1 MDAGE
6 GRVDK
11 AALPDPEEQPGRGDE
26 VAVED
31 LQQRQERGEDDDAR
45 DDGRAEGALEG
56 GLGAEMPRDE
66 LLPGKDVRRHGHNR
80 RVEDDPDGAGEYD
93 RAAEVARIE
102 AGPRLLRFLADRL
115 EAGHEVRNDLQDEQ
129 DREPGAARA
138 GVREERLPVGGVSP
152 RETQDGEGGEDRE
165 KPEGRHVLEDR
176 AR

>member
-45 DDGRAEGALEG
+45 DDGRAEGPLEG

-66 LLPGKDVRRHGHNR
+66 LLPGKDVRRDGHDR
-80 RVEDDPDGAGEYD
+80 RVEEDPDGAGEND

-102 AGPRLLRFLADRL
+102 PGPRLLGFLADRL
-115 EAGHEVRNDLQDEQ
+115 EPGHEVRDDLEDEE
-129 DREPGAARA
+129 DREPGAASA
-138 GVREERLPVGGVSP
+138 GVREERMPVRRVSL
-152 RETQDGEGGEDRE
+152 RETQDGE
-165 KPEGRHVLEDR
+165 
-176 AR
+176 